1 MFDTEIPFLFIILIN
16 TIFFLLLSADDILII
31 THSQK
36 IFKFKNILL
45 KQVWF
50 LPDSMAILYVQLWD
64 DSGKFF

>member
-36 IFKFKNILL
+36 YLSLKIFF
-45 KQVWF
+45 
-50 LPDSMAILYVQLWD
+50 
-64 DSGKFF
+64 